1 MLLRTAIVDDLLLL
15 YACLF
20 GYSDQFALHYWTL
33 CVLKFETELYFF
45 FFHFESFSE
54 SDRELNNNIIRH
66 DFIQK
71 LIAHEGL
78 RLEVYKDSLGIDT
91 IGIGRNLEDRGITK
105 EELDWMDI
113 PNMAIVHTMG
123 ITEADAMY
131 LAEND
136 VQIVEEELVRAHPC
150 VNKLDAVRQLV
161 VMDMAFNM
169 GVPRLCKFKN
179 MWNAIHEENYIAA
192 AKEMLDSRWAIQ
204 VKSRSTKL
212 ANAMHNGEF

>member
-1 MLLRTAIVDDLLLL
+1 MK
-15 YACLF
+15 
-20 GYSDQFALHYWTL
+20 YS
-33 CVLKFETELYFF
+33 
-45 FFHFESFSE
+45 
-54 SDRELNNNIIRH
+54 RH

-71 LIAHEGL
+71 LITHEGL

-123 ITEADAMY
+123 ISEADAMY

-169 GVPRLCKFKN
+169 GVPRLCKFKK

>member
-1 MLLRTAIVDDLLLL
+1 MK
-15 YACLF
+15 Y
-20 GYSDQFALHYWTL
+20 
-33 CVLKFETELYFF
+33 
-45 FFHFESFSE
+45 
-54 SDRELNNNIIRH
+54 NRH

-113 PNMAIVHTMG
+113 PNMAIVHTLG

-150 VNKLDAVRQLV
+150 VDKLDAVRQLV